1 MHLVEIESKEKLFC
15 LLKNKSVKHGTALL
29 LDSLR
34 CVSGNFIFR
43 IPRIRW
49 HEKIL
54 RKECVDGSGKHEY
67 RQVTVVGD
75 YRCER
80 CGVIPR

>member
-1 MHLVEIESKEKLFC
+1 MEPALVEKVRQLYAELSLEQEKHIQ
-15 LLKNKSVKHGTALL
+15 K
-29 LDSLR
+29 LR
-34 CVSGNFIFR
+34 EIWMQIHS
-43 IPRIRW
+43 